1 MMRWLLPFGIILTL
15 AGYVGP
21 WVAHP
26 VAGLTITGLDL
37 GEYVKFLPVVREG
50 SLWVWRPGF
59 YAPLVAA
66 GAAALLTAY
75 RRDFAYPLFMRYGLL
90 TLAMVAAFNLVPPAW
105 TPTRLLEAE
114 FRWQLISLL
123 ALLGGVALAPLLALL
138 PHRAIAIVVS
148 LLTLTAT
155 VAPLHGFYQTLPAI
169 ARLYNQPLAP
179 AWGTWL
185 MVAGQ
190 LMIAVAYWWRRPTE
204 TR

>member
-1 MMRWLLPFGIILTL
+1 MMRWLLPVGILLAL

-50 SLWVWRPGF
+50 SVWVWRPGF
-59 YAPLVAA
+59 YAPLVAI
-66 GAAALLTAY
+66 GTAALLAAY
-75 RRDFAYPLFMRYGLL
+75 RRDFAFPLFVRYALL
-90 TLAMVAAFNLVPPAW
+90 ALATVAAFNLVPPAW

-114 FRWQLISLL
+114 FRWQLLSLL

-138 PHRAIAIVVS
+138 PRSWVALTVS
-148 LLTLTAT
+148 VLILIAT
-155 VAPLHGFYQTLPAI
+155 VAPLHGFLQTLPAI
-169 ARLYNQPLAP
+169 ASLYNQPLAP
-179 AWGTWL
+179 AWGMWL

-190 LMIAVAYWWRRPTE
+190 LLVVVAYWWQTPTE
-204 TR
+204 AR